1 MKKLISILVAFAMMA
16 TLAITSAFAAGI
28 PDDAT
33 ADQIAVTKNL
43 YVSNDITAFTGN
55 VVISFAPGE
64 ATGSAATT
72 APTETVTKTITLTK
86 DETKATSGDAST
98 RYAYS
103 TGVIS
108 PAELGLTTDSKPGV
122 YTFTV
127 TENMTLTTTPSENQ
141 TVVNSPAKYTLK
153 VLKTAD
159 GKYYFIADDGTDKP
173 EIKSGQTQGDIEA
186 NGLQFT
192 NKVVNKYETTGYDNS
207 KFKMEKK
214 VVDNVGIY
222 NDEKF
227 NFDFTIVL
235 PEGTTNADVEASREI
250 ASDETYS
257 YDADTNTITGSV
269 KLGKDEQF
277 WFNKIPAGAKVSADE
292 NDSLASKDAADK
304 KAYVASDTGV
314 AATTLTSVG
323 QEASITNTS
332 NESQTFEGVLHNS
345 IPYIVL
351 ALVAIGGM
359 VAYVV
364 VRRRNADEA

>member
-16 TLAITSAFAAGI
+16 TLAVTSAFAAGV
-28 PDDAT
+28 PEEAVE
-33 ADQIAVTKNL
+33 DQIAVTKNL

-55 VVISFAPGE
+55 VVITFAPGE
-64 ATGSAATT
+64 AIGSAAET

-86 DETKATSGDAST
+86 DADKATEGDAST

-103 TGVIS
+103 TGVIT
-108 PAELGLTTDSKPGV
+108 PEDLGFTDNSKYGV

-127 TENMTLTTTPSENQ
+127 TEEMTLATTPSENQ
-141 TVVNSPAKYTLK
+141 TVVNSPVSYTLT
-153 VLKTAD
+153 VLKNAD
-159 GKYYFIADDGTDKP
+159 GYFFIANDGTDKP
-173 EIKSGQTQGDIEA
+173 EIISGQTQSDIEA
-186 NGLQFT
+186 NGFQFT
-192 NKVVNKYETTGYDNS
+192 NKVANKYETTGYDNS
-207 KFKMEKK
+207 KFKMEKT
-214 VVDNVGIY
+214 VIDNAGIY
-222 NDEKF
+222 TNEKF
-227 NFDFTIVL
+227 NFDITIVL
-235 PEGTTNADVEASREI
+235 PEGTTDADVEASGNY
-250 ASDETYS
+250 DS
-257 YDADTNTITGSV
+257 YNYDSTTNTITASV
-269 KLGKDEQF
+269 SLGNGDQF

-292 NDSLASKDAADK
+292 NDDLASKDATDK

-314 AATTLTSVG
+314 AAETLTAEG

-332 NESQTFEGVLHNS
+332 NEDQTFEGILNNS